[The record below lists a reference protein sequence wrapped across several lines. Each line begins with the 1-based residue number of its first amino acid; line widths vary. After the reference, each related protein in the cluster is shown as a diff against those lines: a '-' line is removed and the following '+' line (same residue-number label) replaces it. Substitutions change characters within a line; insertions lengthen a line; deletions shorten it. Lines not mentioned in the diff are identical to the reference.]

1 MSKKKFTDG
10 LDSLFGL
17 STDNLTEDSPLLV
30 NTAEKPQ
37 PKPKVRKRRNAL
49 SKPTGKSFTSDLDSL
64 FKSAI
69 SESVA
74 EQKKEQNEIQTL
86 RQERARRL
94 VRRKKRVTGL
104 DSLLRQTIDASS
116 VNIETKTKKRVTFV
130 VDKMKLTQLK
140 AIARTEKS
148 YLKDIIGE
156 IVSEF
161 LDKYKSENGS
171 LPEISY
177 KS

>member
-30 NTAEKPQ
+30 NTAEKAN
-37 PKPKVRKRRNAL
+37 PKVRKPRNADR
-49 SKPTGKSFTSDLDSL
+49 KPSGKSFTSDLDSL

-69 SESVA
+69 SESVE

-140 AIARTEKS
+140 AIARSEKS